1 MSIKINGKTV
11 AGKYS
16 TKYVKNANEIEAGI
30 IKIATE
36 DEINAGIDNTT
47 AVTPL
52 YLSKKQDKLTA
63 GEGIN
68 IVNNEI
74 SVQEDY
80 ITRTTITIRNWE

>member
-1 MSIKINGKTV
+1 MSIKINGTTV
-11 AGKYS
+11 AGKY
-16 TKYVKNANEIEAGI
+16 KGQIIQQANENISGI

-68 IVNNEI
+68 IANNEI
-74 SVQEDY
+74 SIQEDY
-80 ITRTTITIRNWE
+80 ITKTTITIRSWE